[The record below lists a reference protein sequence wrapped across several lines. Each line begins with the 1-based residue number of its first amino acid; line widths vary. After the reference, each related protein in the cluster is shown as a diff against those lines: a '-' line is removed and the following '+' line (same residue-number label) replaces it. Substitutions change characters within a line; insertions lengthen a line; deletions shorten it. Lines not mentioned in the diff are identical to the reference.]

1 MATADIGT
9 PEWQISGTP
18 QWQAQ
23 TDLVHVSGKLQ
34 VAPYGNVNRRI
45 TKMDKNIFPIVSCH
59 PDILFFSVTSTREIF
74 ETIWHFM

>member
-34 VAPYGNVNRRI
+34 VALPQLRAQLANKLRNSGLDLRQP
-45 TKMDKNIFPIVSCH
+45 KELLK
-59 PDILFFSVTSTREIF
+59 
-74 ETIWHFM
+74 